1 VIFDEYLATYTPSKA
16 AMKPK
21 RWQQLDALFHSALD
35 RAPEERAAFLD
46 EACGGDES
54 LRKQVEALL
63 AAHEEAGSFIESP
76 AMEIEARGV
85 AADQGN
91 KAAELANPETVSHY
105 RIISALGVGGMG
117 QVFLAHDMTLGRKV
131 ALKLL
136 PAEFTRNT
144 DRVRRFQQE
153 ARAASSLNHP
163 NIITIHE
170 IGQAEER
177 HFIATEYIDGLT
189 LREYLRESQSR
200 ELSEALSI
208 TMQVADALAAA
219 HAKGIVHRDI
229 KPENIMVVRDSRLMQ
244 KGSFVKV
251 LDFGIAKLT
260 ELQTTGSGGE
270 ATTKVLLN
278 THEGSVIGT
287 ASYMSPEQARGDQ
300 VDARTD
306 VWSLGIVLYEM
317 LTNGMPFR
325 GNTTQD
331 VIASILKEEAAPIS
345 IDVPDRLRWIV
356 EKALRK
362 DREERYQT
370 IREMFSDLRDLQRQ
384 ESARKGIGQSV
395 SSESNRGT
403 AGISAESTTKE
414 VGDALT
420 GDPAKPTRSSVDY
433 FAVVVGQ
440 HKLAAALLLVTLL
453 LVIAGTE
460 YFFYFV
466 RSGRAA
472 INSVAVLPFTNTGN
486 DPDIEYLSDGI
497 SESLR
502 NSLSQLPGMK
512 VIASNSSSKYQGKEI
527 DAQEVANALGVQA
540 IVTGRIVRLGDN
552 LQIRVEL
559 VNARNEKMW
568 GEQYNRKDADLQ
580 AVQGEIA
587 RTILEKLRLKLTG
600 AQEQQL
606 TKPATQNPGAYQL
619 FLNGEYFRRKAR
631 IEDERK
637 ALDYYNRA
645 IALDAN
651 FALAYV
657 GVAEEYDY
665 FAGTSLFDPKDALAK
680 AKAAVHKALELD
692 ETLAEAHTTLGVI
705 KLEEWDWADAES
717 EFKRALELNPN
728 LAYAHGMYASYLTI
742 MGRHLEAF
750 AQIKLAQELDP
761 LNMQPKAGEGLA
773 LYDAHRFDEAIRQLH
788 HVIELQPD
796 FSFAHYFLGVSYA
809 MKGMYPEA
817 IAEYQKFS
825 SLEGEKTENQIYLGY
840 SYAMSGQRD
849 KALAILEKL
858 KTTKDYV
865 SPAELAILYTG
876 LGDKEGAFQALE
888 RAYAA
893 HDLQMQYLKV
903 EPHYDSLRSDS
914 RFADLMRRVGL
925 PL

>member
-1 VIFDEYLATYTPSKA
+1 
-16 AMKPK
+16 MKPE
-21 RWQQLDALFHSALD
+21 RWQQLDELFDAALA
-35 RAPEERAAFLD
+35 RTPGERAAFLD
-46 EACGGDES
+46 EACAGDES

-76 AMEIEARGV
+76 AMEVEARGV
-85 AADQGN
+85 AADQEDTGE
-91 KAAELANPETVSHY
+91 KLANGETVSHY
-105 RIISALGVGGMG
+105 RIISPLGVGGMG
-117 QVFLAHDMTLGRKV
+117 QVFLAHDTTLGRKV

-170 IGQAEER
+170 IGQAGDR

-189 LREYLRESQSR
+189 LREYLREPQSR
-200 ELSEALSI
+200 IAAGGKQTGLQLSETLSI

-229 KPENIMVVRDSRLMQ
+229 KPENIMLVRDSHLMQ
-244 KGSFVKV
+244 KESFVKV

-260 ELQTTGSGGE
+260 ELQTTGREGD

-287 ASYMSPEQARGDQ
+287 ASYMSPEQARGES

-306 VWSLGIVLYEM
+306 IWSLGVVLYEM
-317 LTNGMPFR
+317 LSNSVPFG

-345 IDVPDRLRWIV
+345 LEVPDRLRWIV

-362 DREERYQT
+362 DRDERYQT

-384 ESARKGIGQSV
+384 EGVRKEGSGQSALP
-395 SSESNRGT
+395 ESDPGT
-403 AGISAESTTKE
+403 AGISAVSTSE
-414 VGDALT
+414 VDGALT
-420 GDPAKPTRSSVDY
+420 ADPARPTRSSAEYV
-433 FAVVVGQ
+433 AVAVGQ
-440 HKLAAALLLVTLL
+440 HKRAIALLLVMLL
-453 LVIAGTE
+453 LAIAGAA
-460 YFFYFV
+460 YFFYFAK
-466 RSGRAA
+466 SGQTA
-472 INSVAVLPFTNTGN
+472 IDSVAVLPFTNTGN
-486 DPDIEYLSDGI
+486 DPDMEYLSDGI
-497 SESLR
+497 SGSLI
-502 NSLSQLPGMK
+502 NSLSQLPQLK
-512 VIASNSSSKYQGKEI
+512 VIAQSSTFKYKGKEI
-527 DAQEVANALGVQA
+527 DPQEVANALGVQA
-540 IVTGRIVRLGDN
+540 IVMGRIVRLGDT
-552 LQIRVEL
+552 LQISVEL
-559 VNARNEKMW
+559 VNARNKTQMW
-568 GEQYNRKDADLQ
+568 GEQYNRKAADLQ

-587 RTILEKLRLKLTG
+587 RTISEKLRVRLTG

-606 TKPATQNPGAYQL
+606 TKPATQNPEAYQL
-619 FLNGEYFRRKAR
+619 YLNGQFYGRKGR
-631 IEDERK
+631 TEDERK
-637 ALDYYNRA
+637 ALDYYNQA
-645 IALDAN
+645 IALDPN

-657 GVAEEYDY
+657 GVAQVYED
-665 FAGTSLFDPKDALAK
+665 FAGTSLSDPKDALAK
-680 AKAAVHKALELD
+680 AKEAVHKALELD
-692 ETLAEAHTTLGVI
+692 DTLAQAHAMLGLI
-705 KLEEWDWADAES
+705 KADEWDWEGAES

-728 LAYAHGMYASYLTI
+728 LARAHGTYGSYLTV
-742 MGRHLEAF
+742 MGRPLEAL

-761 LNMQPKAGEGLA
+761 LNMQAKVGEGAA
-773 LYDAHRFDEAIRQLH
+773 LYNAHRFDEAIRQLQ

-825 SLEGEKTENQIYLGY
+825 SLEGETTSLQIYLGY
-840 SYAMSGQRD
+840 TYAMSGQRE
-849 KALAILEKL
+849 KALAILKKL
-858 KTTKDYV
+858 KTTKEYV

-876 LGDKEGAFQALE
+876 LGDKDGAFQELE
-888 RAYAA
+888 RAYGA

-903 EPHYDSLRSDS
+903 EPHYDSLRSDP
-914 RFADLMRRVGL
+914 RFTDLMRRVGL
-925 PL
+925 PQ